1 MNSSSILSNESRI
14 FAVEGKYPHYLYLYK
29 DILDQVR
36 SDLMIEPHVE
46 DLVVE
51 TLGDVR
57 KGRAEH
63 SEGKDIIFVGV
74 HARRTDYA
82 FHLQVLLP
90 S

>member
-1 MNSSSILSNESRI
+1 
-14 FAVEGKYPHYLYLYK
+14 
-29 DILDQVR
+29 
-36 SDLMIEPHVE
+36 MIEPHVE

-90 S
+90 SSASAQLNFNLILEVSLISSTHHTCK

>member
-1 MNSSSILSNESRI
+1 M
-14 FAVEGKYPHYLYLYK
+14 YLYK

-36 SDLMIEPHVE
+36 SDLMFKPHVE
-46 DLVVE
+46 DLVLE
-51 TLGDVR
+51 TLSDVR
-57 KGRAEH
+57 KGMDEH
-63 SEGKDIIFVGV
+63 SEGKNIIFVGV

>member
-1 MNSSSILSNESRI
+1 
-14 FAVEGKYPHYLYLYK
+14 
-29 DILDQVR
+29 
-36 SDLMIEPHVE
+36 MIEPHVE

-82 FHLQVLLP
+82 NHLQVWHHCQVQLQLN
-90 S
+90 SNQSQSISS